1 MNLITTYEAW
11 MAARAE
17 IDAGIATLKVKPVDP
32 MTIVQTPG
40 SRVKQVVTIYRAVR
54 PVLSTVASLALVP
67 ASVRAV
73 VQLFV
78 VALDGLAADVASADF
93 KAGKDL

>member
-1 MNLITTYEAW
+1 
-11 MAARAE
+11 
-17 IDAGIATLKVKPVDP
+17 
-32 MTIVQTPG
+32 MTVVQTPAN
-40 SRVKQVVTIYRAVR
+40 RLTTVITIYRAVR
-54 PVLSTVASLALVP
+54 PVFSTVASLALVP
-67 ASVRAV
+67 APIRAA

>member
-1 MNLITTYEAW
+1 MNLITTYEGL

-17 IDAGIATLKVKPVDP
+17 IEAGIAKLKAKPVDP
-32 MTIVQTPG
+32 MTAVQTAG
-40 SRVKQVVTIYRAVR
+40 SRVKQVVTIYRFVR
-54 PVLSTVASLALVP
+54 PVLSTAASLALVP
-67 ASVRAV
+67 APIRAA
-73 VQLFV
+73 VQLLV